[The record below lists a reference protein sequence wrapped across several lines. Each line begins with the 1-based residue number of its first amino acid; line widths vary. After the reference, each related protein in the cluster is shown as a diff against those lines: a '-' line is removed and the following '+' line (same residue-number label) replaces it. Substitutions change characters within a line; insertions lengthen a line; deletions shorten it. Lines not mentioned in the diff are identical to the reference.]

1 MVTIK
6 CQHSGL
12 EFEAETRRTKQ
23 HPRIAAAKQQAHK
36 DGLSREMEAALDSVQ
51 RSGEYTTI
59 DEYMEQVTAI
69 MRGEEQS
76 AKKQKNARNRAQAER
91 KAAREEAL
99 AKREATNRLLKQH
112 GYTWHVDVVDAQ
124 DISDAMD
131 TRNTGKTFFLTS
143 PNGEVVSVEQ
153 ALSAIEQETNSAE
166 KTEVVRVDNA
176 LSTEQQTVLTKSME
190 HTAQK
195 LRDILGNLDNH
206 ITVHAD
212 SSYPAASFDH
222 DDLYAAWVT
231 VETDDDVTVYHAQND
246 CIIETFET
254 LADAIEWIKDDIDS
268 VLSDMIREME
278 REEQLFEKTT
288 EEYFVIART
297 LWQGDTW
304 TVIASAADK
313 NKANR
318 IAEEKADNGW
328 SEPVWS
334 EQHQV
339 WGSPVQYLKNVVNTR
354 VVTKQQLVS
363 EYGIKLSDALTDLN
377 PTN

>member
-76 AKKQKNARNRAQAER
+76 AKEQKNARNRAQAER

-131 TRNTGKTFFLTS
+131 TRNTDKTFFLTS

-176 LSTEQQTVLTKSME
+176 LSTEQQTVLTKSVE
-190 HTAQK
+190 HNGYETE
-195 LRDILGNLDNH
+195 
-206 ITVHAD
+206 VVV
-212 SSYPAASFDH
+212 SFDFYDY
-222 DDLYAAWVT
+222 DDKTENEIYRWRVAPYAYTPDNMGGEMDAPDWEGWFDT
-231 VETDDDVTVYHAQND
+231 QVEAIAFANNVFAEILEGVEAQMQ
-246 CIIETFET
+246 E
-254 LADAIEWIKDDIDS
+254 
-268 VLSDMIREME
+268 E
-278 REEQLFEKTT
+278 REE
-288 EEYFVIART
+288 I
-297 LWQGDTW
+297 
-304 TVIASAADK
+304 
-313 NKANR
+313 
-318 IAEEKADNGW
+318 
-328 SEPVWS
+328 
-334 EQHQV
+334 
-339 WGSPVQYLKNVVNTR
+339 
-354 VVTKQQLVS
+354 
-363 EYGIKLSDALTDLN
+363 
-377 PTN
+377 